1 VSTDSIILIPDYYVY
16 MSAHSRYVQ
25 YHDEPI
31 EENRKTPECV

>member
-1 VSTDSIILIPDYYVY
+1 MIPDHYVY

-31 EENRKTPECV
+31 EENRNTPECV